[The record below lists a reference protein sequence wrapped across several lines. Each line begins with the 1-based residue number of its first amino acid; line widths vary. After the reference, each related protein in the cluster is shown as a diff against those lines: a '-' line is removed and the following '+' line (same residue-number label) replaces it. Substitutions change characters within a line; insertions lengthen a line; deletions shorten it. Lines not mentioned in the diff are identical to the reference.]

1 MHGIGRR
8 GAALLLGPA
17 LCATGCTGSGR
28 DAGPPGPTRAPPAT
42 RSPASGKACLQA
54 GERATAFHFRA
65 GQGFDTV
72 FGDLDAGAAVGRLR
86 VPALFMAAREDGPFA
101 DAARAVLR
109 RFVAAHLGPTA

>member
-1 MHGIGRR
+1 VQGIGRR
-8 GAALLLGPA
+8 GATLLLGAA

-28 DAGPPGPTRAPPAT
+28 DAGPPGPTR
-42 RSPASGKACLQA
+42 
-54 GERATAFHFRA
+54 FRV

-86 VPALFMAAREDGPFA
+86 VPALFMAARENGPFA
-101 DAARAVLR
+101 VAARAVLR

>member
-8 GAALLLGPA
+8 GAALLLGAA

-86 VPALFMAAREDGPFA
+86 VPALFMAARENGPFA
-101 DAARAVLR
+101 VAARAVLR